1 MSGQVYGTFF
11 TLPTWSIRGG
21 GIPVLG
27 TTIESDGVINTQTD
41 TGGTEI
47 DCVTADFLSIDGNY
61 LGLVWLNNYG
71 AFDVFFFPYG
81 EGGQY
86 GGTAPVHKF
95 NSGKSILAR
104 RDFDITQVSAGV
116 QTQGWEFN
124 TGMMPVEWVGFFQG
138 LMASILVYAIPPDQ
152 PIAVN
157 DFGQFELRDQ
167 TGLQRVYLSD
177 ADWEDSVFGEP
188 KTRFSATATV
198 AKIIKGRL
206 L

>member
-1 MSGQVYGTFF
+1 
-11 TLPTWSIRGG
+11 
-21 GIPVLG
+21 
-27 TTIESDGVINTQTD
+27 
-41 TGGTEI
+41 
-47 DCVTADFLSIDGNY
+47 
-61 LGLVWLNNYG
+61 
-71 AFDVFFFPYG
+71 
-81 EGGQY
+81 
-86 GGTAPVHKF
+86 
-95 NSGKSILAR
+95 
-104 RDFDITQVSAGV
+104 
-116 QTQGWEFN
+116 
-124 TGMMPVEWVGFFQG
+124 MMPVEWVGFFQG